1 MNTTDTPTTTP
12 PEDERR
18 LLELMLQELRLRS
31 QTLVSQIDQLTQSL
45 GERTKDRLPTPS
57 EDGDGKNSPD

>member
-1 MNTTDTPTTTP
+1 MNITDTPTTTP

-31 QTLVSQIDQLTQSL
+31 QTLVNQIDQLTQSL
-45 GERTKDRLPTPS
+45 GERPKDDLPTPS
-57 EDGDGKNSPD
+57 EDDDAANSLD

>member
-1 MNTTDTPTTTP
+1 LDTPTTTP

-31 QTLVSQIDQLTQSL
+31 QTLVNQIDQLTQSL
-45 GERTKDRLPTPS
+45 GERRKDDLPTRS
-57 EDGDGKNSPD
+57 EDDDAAERLD